1 MPGDGVHPWTKWA
14 PGIIG
19 VPGPVNGEQRFLNDI
34 LRAIRLAKPI
44 SRELSH
50 ELRDFDQEHL
60 VSAAITILS
69 SSHELR
75 EPPIEVRIQ
84 DYPG

>member
-1 MPGDGVHPWTKWA
+1 
-14 PGIIG
+14 
-19 VPGPVNGEQRFLNDI
+19 VNGEQRFLNDI
-34 LRAIRLAKPI
+34 FHAIRPAKTV

-50 ELRDFDQEHL
+50 EPRYFDQEHL

-69 SSHELR
+69 PSHELR